1 VANETR
7 TPGKHGV
14 VPRDPDRYVPFL
26 EHYLRPWD
34 GQLAPGPD
42 ARHPAR
48 IAVGTTGTIPPV
60 SSTQVIDRAQRISDW
75 RMYLNDQLGDC
86 TIARAAHSFDAQRVY
101 AGYSP
106 AVFSDQVIVSTYSA
120 CGGYVP
126 GNPSTDNGCQEPDV
140 LNYLMHT
147 GMVDEAGYTHKLAGW
162 AAFKD
167 PTDLSLMTAA
177 LSTFGTVVVDIAVQQ
192 AQEDQ
197 FSAGQPW
204 QYVPGSPLLGYHS
217 IAFQYRGVGYTGVYE
232 MVTWGLLQRSTRMFG
247 HHQIKE
253 AYVPVSADFIQA
265 NGVTVQGMDLEQL
278 LADMPGVE

>member
-14 VPRDPDRYVPFL
+14 IPRDPGRYVPFV
-26 EHYLRPWD
+26 EHYLRPWE
-34 GQLAPGPD
+34 GQLAPGPRSQYPD
-42 ARHPAR
+42 RLAAG
-48 IAVGTTGTIPPV
+48 ATGTIPPV
-60 SSTQVIDRAQRISDW
+60 LATETVDRASKITDW

-101 AGYSP
+101 AGYQP
-106 AVFSDQVIVSTYSA
+106 AVFSDHVIVSTYSA

-126 GNPSTDNGCQEPDV
+126 GDPSTDNGCQEPDV
-140 LNYLMHT
+140 LKHLST
-147 GMVDEAGYTHKLAGW
+147 VGMTDEAGYTHKLAGW

-167 PTDLSLMTAA
+167 PTDLGLMAAA
-177 LSTFGTVVVDIAVQQ
+177 LNTFGTVVVDIAVQQ

-217 IAFQYRGVGYTGVYE
+217 IAFQLRGVGYTGVYE
-232 MVTWGLLQRSTRMFG
+232 MVTWGLLQRATRMFC

-253 AYVPVSADFIQA
+253 AYLPVSADFIQA
-265 NGVTVQGMDLEQL
+265 NGVTVQGMDLVQL